1 MRDKAPQLPR
11 LQRRM
16 EVGHTMVSITSLRYM
31 HRLLWVLVGLQVV
44 NLAVGVW
51 R

>member
-1 MRDKAPQLPR
+1 MRDQAPQLPR

-16 EVGHTMVSITSLRYM
+16 EVGHTMVSITSLRHL

>member
-31 HRLLWVLVGLQVV
+31 HRLLWVLIGLQVV

>member
-1 MRDKAPQLPR
+1 
-11 LQRRM
+11 M

-31 HRLLWVLVGLQVV
+31 HRLLWMVIGLQVV
-44 NLAVGVW
+44 QLVVEVW

>member
-1 MRDKAPQLPR
+1 MRDQTPQLPR
-11 LQRRM
+11 LQRRL

-31 HRLLWVLVGLQVV
+31 HRLLWILIGLQVA
-44 NLAVGVW
+44 NLAVEVW

>member
-1 MRDKAPQLPR
+1 MTDRAPQLPR

-31 HRLLWVLVGLQVV
+31 HRLLWMVIGLQVM
-44 NLAVGVW
+44 NLIIGVVK
-51 R
+51 

>member
-1 MRDKAPQLPR
+1 MTDRAPQLPR

-31 HRLLWVLVGLQVV
+31 HRLLLLLIGLQVV
-44 NLAVGVW
+44 NLVVEVW